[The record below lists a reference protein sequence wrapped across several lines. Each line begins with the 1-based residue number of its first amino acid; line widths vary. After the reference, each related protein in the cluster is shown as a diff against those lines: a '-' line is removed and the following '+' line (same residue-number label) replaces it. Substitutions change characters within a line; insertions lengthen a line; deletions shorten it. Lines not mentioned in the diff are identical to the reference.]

1 MVNIDR
7 QIDRVKATI
16 EERRGAYGDP
26 AKMFGQIAKR
36 WGCRETEVA
45 LRMAD
50 LKLARLTHGSWSDDS
65 AIDAIAYLL
74 FALEFDD

>member
-1 MVNIDR
+1 MNIDAR
-7 QIDRVKATI
+7 LAQVKAII
-16 EERRGAYGDP
+16 EERRSAYGNP
-26 AKMFGQIAKR
+26 THMFKEIASR
-36 WGCRETEVA
+36 WGTGKRGVA
-45 LRMAD
+45 LQMAD